1 MKNIQSKFL
10 NVCHW
15 NLNEFTQFIKTVSCN
30 IKMAI
35 KHIPLVYQG
44 YLKKKE
50 NIYNF
55 KTGKFYVQ
63 KQKNK

>member
-1 MKNIQSKFL
+1 
-10 NVCHW
+10 
-15 NLNEFTQFIKTVSCN
+15 
-30 IKMAI
+30 MAI

-50 NIYNF
+50 NIYNV

>member
-1 MKNIQSKFL
+1 
-10 NVCHW
+10 
-15 NLNEFTQFIKTVSCN
+15 
-30 IKMAI
+30 MAI

-63 KQKNK
+63 KQKN